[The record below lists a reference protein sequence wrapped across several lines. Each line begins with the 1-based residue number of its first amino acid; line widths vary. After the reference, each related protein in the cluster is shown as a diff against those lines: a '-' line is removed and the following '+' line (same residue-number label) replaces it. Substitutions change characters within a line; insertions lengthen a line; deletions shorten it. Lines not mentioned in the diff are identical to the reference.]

1 MSDPK
6 VYQQPVRRPPTQ
18 ARAEESR
25 EKILLAA
32 RKAFAT
38 HGFEA
43 ANIRDIAA
51 EVGVTHTLIRY
62 HFGSKEELWKDVV
75 RDMYARLDRTLS
87 LEALGH
93 IDLTTVDGM
102 KTYLRHYIRYCAQN
116 PEQARIMISET
127 VHGGERLEWM
137 IGFIKDSHKALIP
150 VFRRLM
156 KVGVLPEVWIVSL
169 FYVVSTISQMPFV
182 LANTIKG
189 LYGVDMTSEAAITAH
204 TDAVIAILL
213 REEPE
218 SRATWPPLP
227 EWTKRTSQSKAP
239 KS

>member
-6 VYQQPVRRPPTQ
+6 VYQQPVRRAPTQ
-18 ARAEESR
+18 TRAEVSR
-25 EKILLAA
+25 KKILLAA
-32 RKAFAT
+32 RNAFAT

-43 ANIRDIAA
+43 ANVRDIAA

-75 RDMYARLDRTLS
+75 RDMYTRLDRTLS

-93 IDLTTVDGM
+93 IDLTTVEGM
-102 KTYLRHYIRYCAQN
+102 KTYLRHYIRYCAQS
-116 PEQARIMISET
+116 PEQSRIMISET
-127 VHGGERLEWM
+127 VLGGERLEWM
-137 IGFIKDSHKALIP
+137 IGFIRDSHKALIP

-156 KVGVLPEVWIVSL
+156 KTGVLPEVWIVSL
-169 FYVVSTISQMPFV
+169 FYIVSTVSQMPFV
-182 LANTIKG
+182 LANTIRG
-189 LYGVDMTSEAAITAH
+189 LYGVDMTSEAAINAH

-218 SRATWPPLP
+218 SRETWPHLP
-227 EWTKRTSQSKAP
+227 DWTKRANPPAATKP
-239 KS
+239 

>member
-6 VYQQPVRRPPTQ
+6 VYQQPVRRAPAQ
-18 ARAEESR
+18 ARSEESR

-38 HGFEA
+38 HGFES
-43 ANIRDIAA
+43 ANVRDIAA

-75 RDMYARLDRTLS
+75 RDMYARLDSALS
-87 LEALGH
+87 LETLGH

-102 KTYLRHYIRYCAQN
+102 KTYLRHYIRYCAHN

-127 VHGGERLEWM
+127 VLGGERLEWM

-156 KVGVLPEVWIVSL
+156 KAGVVPEVWIVSL
-169 FYVVSTISQMPFV
+169 FYVVSTVSQMPFV
-182 LANTIKG
+182 LANTIRG
-189 LYGVDMTSEAAITAH
+189 LYGVDMTSEAAINAH

-218 SRATWPPLP
+218 SRETWPPLP
-227 EWTKRTSQSKAP
+227 DWTKRANPSTPVKP
-239 KS
+239 